1 MGSGYTLIWAPVIEA
16 VSELSFG
23 LLVTLEIALLSSISA
38 TILGLTGALIVR
50 YGGGGGRFVGISYLE
65 LMRNSPSLVKMY
77 FLYFGLATFGI
88 YLSPFA
94 AGTIALSLHNA
105 AYLMEIFRAAIASV
119 SDGQN
124 QAAASLGLRPG
135 VAFRKIIW
143 PQALRRALPAL
154 GNNWAEIAKDTS
166 ITSALSV
173 QDFYYVFTSI
183 IALNMRTYE
192 FFIVAGAVYLVLT
205 GSIGGFARLLEWRL
219 STAERKSAKR

>member
-1 MGSGYTLIWAPVIEA
+1 MGSGYTLIWLPVIEA
-16 VSELSFG
+16 APELSYG
-23 LLVTLEIALLSSISA
+23 VLKTLEIAFLSSLSA
-38 TILGLTGALIVR
+38 TILGLSGAIISR
-50 YGGGGGRFVGISYLE
+50 YGGTGGRLAGISYLE

-105 AYLMEIFRAAIASV
+105 AYMMEIFRAAIASV
-119 SDGQN
+119 PDGQY
-124 QAAASLGLRPG
+124 QAAASLGLKSR
-135 VAFRKIIW
+135 VAFGKIIW

-154 GNNWAEIAKDTS
+154 GNNWAEIVKDTS

-173 QDFYYVFTSI
+173 QEFYYAFTSTV
-183 IALNMRTYE
+183 ALNMRTYE

-205 GSIGGFARLLEWRL
+205 GSVGGFVRLLERRL
-219 STAERKSAKR
+219 SAAERSSAKR